1 MAIAEYLVDKSV
13 WARLAKPDVRDAFVP
28 FANRGLLAT
37 CAMVE
42 MELLFSARSPR
53 DRDRIRQQLRAFEWL
68 PCPDEIWERA
78 TQVQC
83 ELVNSGEHRSVKI
96 PDLLI
101 AAIAERHDVAVLHY
115 DQDFDRIAKVT
126 DQRMQWIVAAGTA
139 D

>member
-1 MAIAEYLVDKSV
+1 MALAEYLVDKSV
-13 WARLAKPDVRDAFVP
+13 WARLSKPAVREAFTP
-28 FANRGLLAT
+28 HANRGLLAT

-42 MELLFSARSPR
+42 MELLFSARNPR

-78 TQVQC
+78 TQVQG
-83 ELVNSGEHRSVKI
+83 ELVNSGAHRSVKI

-101 AAIAERHDVAVLHY
+101 AAIAERHSVAVLHY
-115 DQDFDRIAKVT
+115 DQDFDRISKVT
-126 DQRMQWIVAAGTA
+126 GQDVRWIVPAGTA